1 MILRLIFAL
10 LILAGSTTAQA
21 QTETLAQTLPPIA
34 SGHVGPAEATDV
46 VEPQF
51 SFELRTITMAV
62 DILRPFRPTPSR
74 APEQLENME
83 PFADWEPLDSGQGIV
98 VRTVETRIE
107 NAAETVVAQWTE
119 DQMDKFIQAAQVNR
133 RANILFAPKVTVFDR
148 QTATIADEAKRVIMC
163 ADQALGPSMEAIE
176 GMRFFVRSSLLEDG
190 RAQIDVKIRMC
201 SLPNRHEVPAVDI
214 DTLLRGP
221 ERICTTIAY
230 SAMLTG
236 DVLHTAVI
244 PPAISSE
251 PAKAEKRIAFASR
264 LVGQG
269 KNTDPE
275 PQQIVWLV
283 SVRRIN
289 TPPSEM

>member
-21 QTETLAQTLPPIA
+21 QTETLPQTLPPIA
-34 SGHVGPAEATDV
+34 SGHVDPAEATDV
-46 VEPQF
+46 DEPQF
-51 SFELRTITMAV
+51 SFELRTITMAA

-74 APEQLENME
+74 APEHLENME
-83 PFADWEPLDSGQGIV
+83 PFADWEPLDSAQGIV
-98 VRTVETRIE
+98 VRAVETRIE

-133 RANILFAPKVTVFDR
+133 RNNILFAPKVTVFDR
-148 QTATIADEAKRVIMC
+148 QTATIADETKRLVMG
-163 ADQALGPSMEAIE
+163 ADAHGASSEAIE
-176 GMRFFVRSSLLEDG
+176 GIRFFVRSSLLEDG
-190 RAQIDVKIRMC
+190 RAEIDVKIRMC

-214 DTLLRGP
+214 DTLQRGP

-251 PAKAEKRIAFASR
+251 PAKAEKRIVFASR